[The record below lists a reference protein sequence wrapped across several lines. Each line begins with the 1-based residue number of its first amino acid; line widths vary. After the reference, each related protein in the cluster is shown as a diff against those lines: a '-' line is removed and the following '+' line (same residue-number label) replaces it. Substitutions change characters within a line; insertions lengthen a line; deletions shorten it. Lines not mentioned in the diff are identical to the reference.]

1 MLKYIFVRS
10 GFWDIF
16 AYFYVENR
24 KKSRKNLRMSEK
36 SSNFARFLSSVPRTR
51 EKRHLV
57 GFCGLGLVSVHRSV

>member
-10 GFWDIF
+10 DFWDIF
-16 AYFYVENR
+16 AYFYAENR

-51 EKRHLV
+51 KK
-57 GFCGLGLVSVHRSV
+57 GI

>member
-10 GFWDIF
+10 DFWDIF

-51 EKRHLV
+51 EKRHL
-57 GFCGLGLVSVHRSV
+57 GFCGLGLVRVRRSV